1 MVNKASMIEKIAELV
16 RDGRIDGISDVRDES
31 DRRGMRVVVEL
42 KKDADD
48 QVVLNQLFKLT
59 PMQTTFGVNMVA
71 LVRNRPQTLG
81 LVALLQHFLDFRREV
96 VRRRAAYDLRQ
107 AEARAHILEGFAIAL
122 DNLDAVIALIRAQP
136 EPGRGARRPRCRSSS
151 SASARRR
158 RSSSCA
164 CSASPRWSARR
175 SSTSWP
181 RSAPRSRS

>member
-16 RDGRIDGISDVRDES
+16 RDGRVDGISDVRDES
-31 DRRGMRVVVEL
+31 DRARHARGVEL

-107 AEARAHILEGFAIAL
+107 AEARAHILRRL
-122 DNLDAVIALIRAQP
+122 RDRARQPRRGDRADPRQP
-136 EPGRGARRPRCRSSS
+136 EPGRGARR
-151 SASARRR
+151 A
-158 RSSSCA
+158 
-164 CSASPRWSARR
+164 
-175 SSTSWP
+175 
-181 RSAPRSRS
+181 